1 MTDIPEKVATGLMD
15 VPLAP
20 EVFVFA
26 ASGFFVL
33 NGNIAITFE
42 TARSDYSTNPPGV
55 NRVVVGRVVMPIAGA
70 QNLVVGLSD
79 FLKSRGMDASAAIVG
94 EATRQ

>member
-1 MTDIPEKVATGLMD
+1 MTDIGEKVATGLLD

-20 EVFVFA
+20 EVFVLGA
-26 ASGFFVL
+26 AGFLVL

-42 TARSDYSTNPPGV
+42 TTRSDYSTNPPGL
-55 NRVVVGRVVMPIAGA
+55 NRVVVGRIVMPVAGA
-70 QNLVVGLSD
+70 QNLVAGLNDFLDKHGLS
-79 FLKSRGMDASAAIVG
+79 ASAAIVG